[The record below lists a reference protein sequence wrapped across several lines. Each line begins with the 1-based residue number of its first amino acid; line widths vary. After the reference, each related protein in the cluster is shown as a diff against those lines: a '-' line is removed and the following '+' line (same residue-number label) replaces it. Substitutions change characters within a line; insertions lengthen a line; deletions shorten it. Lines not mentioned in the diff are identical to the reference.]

1 MIFSVSVLSS
11 VRSKVFHLSFCVSV
25 SRNFYGVFYRDFIA
39 ICTQEKNRLAP
50 LANASLAISEML
62 ARANLLADSHL
73 PRVLTNVS
81 RRER

>member
-1 MIFSVSVLSS
+1 MIFSFSIVLLA
-11 VRSKVFHLSFCVSV
+11 RSQVFHLSFCVSV
-25 SRNFYGVFYRDFIA
+25 SRDFYGVFYRDFIA

-62 ARANLLADSHL
+62 PRANLLADLHL